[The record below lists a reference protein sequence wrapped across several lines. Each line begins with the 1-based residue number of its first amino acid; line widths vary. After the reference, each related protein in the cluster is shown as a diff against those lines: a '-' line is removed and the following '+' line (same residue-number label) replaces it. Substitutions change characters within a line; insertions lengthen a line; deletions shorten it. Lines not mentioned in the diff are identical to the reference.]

1 MKTWQEKL
9 EEQIGLTKEQAD
21 ALAQESIDIVQ
32 KKIQDELFA
41 EATPI
46 VVHEHMESGR
56 YKELGLGAQSILPFV
71 QAKVSELAL
80 ERIEEL
86 QQRMI
91 TEASAIYQEKANE
104 VHTKFLCQKLFNQQ
118 LVQFNMMPEEY
129 RICKDC
135 GEEFGMTMK
144 EIKFFKSKDLTM
156 PVRCSKCR
164 QARKNIK
171 VATMGNDTLQ
181 HGCTP
186 SQGVK
191 NMLDNMTNVGS
202 KTNFSAMAE
211 ALRKAG
217 KVK

>member
-32 KKIQDELFA
+32 KKIWDELFK

-46 VVHEHMESGR
+46 VVHEYMESGK
-56 YKELGLGAQSILPFV
+56 YKEFGLNAEAISPFIKD
-71 QAKVSELAL
+71 KVRELYI
-80 ERIEEL
+80 ERSEEL
-86 QQRMI
+86 ENRI
-91 TEASAIYQEKANE
+91 LNEAAEIYKEKSNE
-104 VHTKFLCQKLFNQQ
+104 MLTKFLCQKLFNQQ
-118 LVQFNMMPEEY
+118 LVQFNMMAAEY
-129 RICKDC
+129 RDCRDC
-135 GEEFGMTMK
+135 GEEFGMQLK
-144 EIKFFKSKDLTM
+144 EIEFFKSKDLKM
-156 PVRCSKCR
+156 PVRCPKCR
-164 QARKNIK
+164 QARKVTVGAI
-171 VATMGNDTLQ
+171 GNDTLK

-186 SQGVK
+186 EQGIR
-191 NMLDNMTNVGS
+191 NMLNNMPNVGS